1 MIQISCCK
9 TTNTTPTYIH
19 FCCWESEA
27 ISGGKSLRP
36 RLLNS
41 HPVGALTGGCH
52 PPSLP
57 LQKKKV
63 CRAPFLRDKSDVTCV
78 LQSHFLC
85 LWHLYHSLGLGA
97 PWDCSLQQQQKPRM
111 YFLNAVL
118 FFSQA
123 TSYDIRCVYLQQL
136 SLWHQPNWAAT
147 QHPPVDGG
155 CSQTFLLPKVLLQK
169 LWILC
174 QFWNPLDTCEYK
186 IFISSVLTRT
196 F

>member
-1 MIQISCCK
+1 MSQWYTS
-9 TTNTTPTYIH
+9 THN
-19 FCCWESEA
+19 FAAESLKP
-27 ISGGKSLRP
+27 S
-36 RLLNS
+36 
-41 HPVGALTGGCH
+41 PVGRAWGHGFSTVTQSVLSREVVTP
-52 PPSLP
+52 PPSP
-57 LQKKKV
+57 SQKKRKK
-63 CRAPFLRDKSDVTCV
+63 CRAPFLRDKSDFTCV

-155 CSQTFLLPKVLLQK
+155 CSQTFLLPKVLLQN
-169 LWILC
+169 C
-174 QFWNPLDTCEYK
+174 EFPL
-186 IFISSVLTRT
+186 SSETL
-196 F
+196 